1 MPTYNVRKARLP
13 TDSEEFVRIPKRR
26 VVVLET
32 VSLAVTLVLL
42 AINAVL
48 SVYSWWG
55 DAEALGMGEGTREGL
70 TTSRFGTP
78 YSPAPWTF
86 AAWIVVFAI
95 QFTWLTHACTYAC
108 RQKVERAISP
118 LVYPAFWIVC
128 SLNIGYVYSVGH
140 LANELSLAL
149 IAAEALTLCFSV
161 GAAAVHLRSFVTGLK
176 EITTSDKWLTHLL
189 TINGLALYAT
199 WAVISTLFHIAS
211 VLKENS
217 DLHGDTI
224 TTCLLS
230 LLGAFTVSYFLLE
243 ATILDRYLRY
253 VFTVY
258 PAVMWWLGGLLDDE
272 DYSDISRNTLFAL
285 VLLVVVG
292 GLLLVH
298 LVLMVVFSCTRLRVG
313 GGGRDETD
321 GVAMIPY

>member
-13 TDSEEFVRIPKRR
+13 TESEEFVRIPRRR

-42 AINAVL
+42 AVNTVL

-55 DAEALGMGEGTREGL
+55 DADALGMGEGTREGL
-70 TTSRFGTP
+70 TTWRFRTP
-78 YSPAPWTF
+78 FSPAPWTF
-86 AAWIVVFAI
+86 AAWVIVFAV
-95 QFTWLTHACTYAC
+95 QFAWLIHAWTYAC
-108 RQKVERAISP
+108 RQKVERSISP
-118 LVYPAFWIVC
+118 LIYPVFWIVC
-128 SLNIGYVYSVGH
+128 CLNIGYVYSVGH

-149 IAAEALTLCFSV
+149 IAAEAFTLCLAV

-176 EITTSDKWLTHLL
+176 DITTADKWLTHLL
-189 TINGLALYAT
+189 TVNGLALYAT
-199 WAVISTLFHIAS
+199 WTVLSTLFHLAS
-211 VLKENS
+211 VLNEDS
-217 DLHGDTI
+217 DLHVDTI

-230 LLGAFTVSYFLLE
+230 LLGSLTVSYFLLE

-253 VFTVY
+253 VYTVY
-258 PAVMWWLGGLLDDE
+258 PAVMWWLGGVLDDK
-272 DYSDISRNTLFAL
+272 DYNDISRNTLLAL
-285 VLLVVVG
+285 ILLVVVG

-298 LVLMVVFSCTRLRVG
+298 LVLMVVFCCVRPLVG

-321 GVAMIPY
+321 GVAIIPY